1 MQKIANFI
9 MSRKFIP
16 VILVLTGASF
26 FLANRSQ
33 GNANS
38 DDPRQRYQKILRN
51 TGILLEEG
59 HVSPRKVDDEFS
71 KLVLAEFLKDIDPQ
85 KGIFLKAD
93 VDEFTRKYGTVI
105 DDEIHNSDLKSFF
118 EINERYQKR
127 QDEVIAF
134 YTDFLKKPI
143 DFTKDEMLNT
153 DPEKYDFPKDENARK
168 DFWRKTLKLMV
179 LEKYSTSLDDRA
191 KGKGKKDFV
200 VKADTTL
207 EREAREAI
215 KKQMARFF
223 TTKKSRESSDEIFS
237 HFVNA
242 ITGTM
247 DPHTNYFPPIDLRSF
262 NESMRGSF
270 YGIGA
275 QLKEEEGK
283 IKIGPMQ
290 TGMPAQK
297 SGQIV
302 EGDEI
307 LKVGQGDADPVD
319 VTGYSVPDAVKL
331 IRGEKIGSVVKLTLK
346 GIDGRTKVVALKR
359 DKIDLEETF
368 VKSTVIRNGKNKLGY
383 IYLPEF
389 YTSETRRCATDVA
402 KELEKLK
409 AENVDGIILDL
420 RSNGGGSLYDVVE
433 MVGLFIEDG
442 PVVQVKNRNSRTD
455 VLRDK
460 NKGVLYSGPLAV
472 MLNEMSA
479 SASEIFAAAIQ
490 DYKRGII
497 IGSSSSYGKG
507 TVQRNIP
514 LNPQS
519 ESGFFGSS
527 KQQEDLGTVKLTLQ
541 KFYRINGDATQRKGV
556 VPDIILPSR
565 YDYLKIREKDVPSAL
580 PYDEIRK
587 AEYTTW
593 TSTYSID
600 NVIKSENE
608 SILSHPVFGK
618 IKTEVS
624 WLEKNADKEYS
635 LNLVKYKKEQ
645 EELRSVY
652 KNLDTLTKLS
662 KPMDMGN
669 LKADEPEV
677 NMNKEKQDKNKDFM
691 KLRVNDLYIDE
702 TVKILSNM
710 IALGNIAKNE

>member
-1 MQKIANFI
+1 
-9 MSRKFIP
+9 MSKKFIP

-26 FLANRSQ
+26 FLANRSV
-33 GNANS
+33 GNTTGN
-38 DDPRQRYQKILRN
+38 DDPKKRYEKILRN

-59 HVSPRKVDDEFS
+59 HVSPKTINDDFS
-71 KLVLAEFLKDIDPQ
+71 KLVLDEFIKDIDPF
-85 KGIFLKAD
+85 KSTFLKTD
-93 VDEFTRKYGTVI
+93 VDEFRQKYGTVI
-105 DDEIHNSDLKSFF
+105 DDEIHGGEIKSFF
-118 EINERYQKR
+118 AINERYQQR
-127 QDEVIAF
+127 QNELVAL
-134 YTDFLKKPI
+134 YNDFLKKPL
-143 DFTKDEMLNT
+143 DFTKDEVIKT
-153 DPEKYDFPKDENARK
+153 DPDKYDFPANEAERREMMRK
-168 DFWRKTLKLMV
+168 NIKLMV
-179 LEKYSTSLDDRA
+179 LEKYSTSLDE
-191 KGKGKKDFV
+191 KVKNKGKKDFV

-207 EREAREAI
+207 EREARDAV
-215 KKQMARFF
+215 KKQLTRFY
-223 TTKKSRESSDEIFS
+223 TTKKNRETSDEIFS

-262 NESMRGSF
+262 NESMKGSF

-275 QLKEEEGK
+275 QLKEEENK

-307 LKVGQGDADPVD
+307 LKVGQGDEEPVD
-319 VTGYSVPDAVKL
+319 VTGYSVSDAVKL

-359 DKIDLEETF
+359 DKIDMEETF
-368 VKSTVIRNGKNKLGY
+368 VKSTIINNGKTKLGY

-389 YTSETRRCATDVA
+389 YTGETRRCATDVA

-409 AENVDGIILDL
+409 AENVEGIILDL
-420 RSNGGGSLYDVVE
+420 RSNGGGSLYDVVQ

-442 PVVQVKNRNSRTD
+442 PVVQVKSRDERTQ

-460 NKGVLYSGPLAV
+460 DKTVQYSGPLAV
-472 MLNEMSA
+472 MINEMSA

-527 KQQEDLGTVKLTLQ
+527 KPQDDLGTVKLTLQ
-541 KFYRINGDATQRKGV
+541 KFYRVNGDATQRKGV
-556 VPDIILPSR
+556 VPDVILPSR
-565 YDYLKIREKDVPSAL
+565 YDYLKIKEKDVPSAL
-580 PYDEIRK
+580 PWDEINK
-587 AEYTTW
+587 AEYKAW
-593 TSTYSID
+593 NSSFSLD
-600 NVIKSENE
+600 DV
-608 SILSHPVFGK
+608 
-618 IKTEVS
+618 IKTENQNVS
-624 WLEKNADKEYS
+624 SNSAFTKIRSNVDWLEKNADKEYS

-645 EELRSVY
+645 EEIKAVY
-652 KNLDTLTKLS
+652 KELDTISKL
-662 KPMDMGN
+662 PVAINMQN
-669 LKADEPEV
+669 LKADDAEI
-677 NMNKEKQDKNKDFM
+677 NASKEKTDKNKDFM
-691 KLRVNDLYIDE
+691 KLRVNDLYLDE
-702 TVKILSNM
+702 SVKILSNM
-710 IALGNIAKNE
+710 VSRGNVAKKE

>member
-1 MQKIANFI
+1 MQKIADFI

-26 FLANRSQ
+26 FLVNRSQ

-207 EREAREAI
+207 EREARDAI